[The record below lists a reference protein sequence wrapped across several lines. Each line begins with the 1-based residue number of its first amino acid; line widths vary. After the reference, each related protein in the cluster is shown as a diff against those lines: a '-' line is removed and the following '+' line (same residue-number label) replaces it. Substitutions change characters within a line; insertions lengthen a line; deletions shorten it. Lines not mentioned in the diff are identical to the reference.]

1 MTCAAL
7 ANPVLR
13 LVSILAVVALALL
26 ASACGDDS
34 PDAAPAEPLASAD
47 KPTPTPAQPQA
58 AAQTPAPWLPTRIP
72 HVATPTP
79 TPASWLPTR
88 IPHTAVPTPTTTPA
102 PWLPRRIPHTPTPTP
117 TAQQSD
123 ADGYL
128 VSVPSEMRSE
138 LVENVAV
145 SLFAGESPAEGAVS
159 VELIRASDGATVAS
173 ATEFV
178 RGSDAVPLDLSQ
190 VAPGGY
196 TLSVRA
202 DNFSDSAPL
211 QVVDG
216 TLIFVETDKPI
227 YKPGQ
232 DVRVR
237 ALRLSA
243 DLKPLPG
250 EVEIEIQD
258 AKGTRVFRRQ
268 ARADAFGMASASMPL
283 SAEPNLGVWK
293 VAARYGDRVAQ
304 TDIRVERYA
313 LPKYE
318 ITIDTP
324 KDWALADERI
334 AGSVSAEYSFGK
346 PVRGE
351 VEIVASRYVGVW
363 EEFARFTAEIDG
375 DAAFDLP
382 PAEYVAGVPENE
394 GRGNLI
400 INATVREK
408 ATGYAE
414 SATRLL
420 AVASSPVNLRLIPES
435 QTFKPGL
442 PFSFL
447 LLAESP
453 DNAPLDL
460 DGVTISIAYQ
470 DESSY
475 TTHRE
480 TQSVRVKRGRA
491 MATITPPEDALS
503 AEIRAIY
510 EILPPG
516 ANPQTVGH
524 RIDINAG
531 HSPSGNFI
539 HLTQTGN
546 PDLSVGDAA
555 RFRVHST
562 ARGGAFYYEIVSRG
576 KTVFADMSGSPD
588 IEFIVTPAMA
598 PSSRLVAYKILP
610 DGEVAADYIP
620 FAAAGRYPM
629 QTSIS
634 LSADEVRPGD
644 PVRIDLAAQ
653 GVARVGLA
661 AVDRS
666 VFILAEN
673 RLNLAQVFAEI
684 ERIYM
689 QPQAE
694 AHYGGG
700 SRRWTEW
707 ARGASEV
714 FAEAGL
720 TVMTN
725 KTLPQGEVIAEF
737 HIMMSVAAESEESAD
752 DAANLAQVSRVR
764 QFFPET
770 WLWTDALTDADG
782 KATISAESPDSI
794 TTWKLRAVALSTD
807 HGLGIAEADL
817 RVFQPFFLSVDLPY
831 SAVRGERF
839 PVRVALYNYTDSDQE
854 FRVELENSDAFELMD
869 EPAKTVFVASNDLG
883 GAEFD
888 IRLTALGPVPLRVS
902 ARGAD
907 FADAVIKNILVEP
920 EGVRREM
927 VENLILSPGDEL
939 EIPAAAPAIAV
950 PGSQRTTVALSGS
963 YLSQTIDGLENLLRM
978 PFGCGEQ
985 NMILFA
991 PNVFVARYL
1000 RETGQSKPEIMAKAE
1015 RLMMTG
1021 YQRELIYR
1029 RADGS
1034 FSAFGDSDESGSLW
1048 LTAFVLKTFAQ
1059 ADGLIYMDD
1068 AVLRDAARWILDHQK
1083 PDGSFAPVG
1092 FLHHQELL
1100 GGLQGNAALTAYVA
1114 TALTESGK
1122 LLYAPDDLVGAA
1134 NAISYLENELD
1145 AMDDAYTLALSSYA
1159 LALADSPRADAAIAR
1174 LMDMSRSDADG
1185 LYWSAPLP
1193 ETYYGAG
1200 SADVETTGY
1209 ALLALLETGDRVSAS
1224 SAARWL
1230 VSQRNA
1236 LGGFGS
1242 TQDTVVGLQALI
1254 RSAAADRANADATVA
1269 LTTPG
1274 GWSRE
1279 IRIDADNAD
1288 VTQIIETP
1296 RGEPVRIAV
1305 NGNGEVVAQFVSLF
1319 NIPEVAQPRVD
1330 AFSIEVDYDATD
1342 VAVDDR
1348 IAITAAIR
1356 FTPPVPA
1363 SAGMVVV
1370 DIAIPTGFSPAAETV
1385 AALVENRPN
1394 IKRREI
1400 AGRKVIFYI
1409 EDMKPNETVRLTF
1422 AAIAQHPVRAQ
1433 PVASAV
1439 YAYYTPAWRAETLS
1453 AELTAE

>member
-1 MTCAAL
+1 MTRAAL
-7 ANPVLR
+7 AKPVVR
-13 LVSILAVVALALL
+13 LASILAAIALAL
-26 ASACGDDS
+26 
-34 PDAAPAEPLASAD
+34 
-47 KPTPTPAQPQA
+47 TA
-58 AAQTPAPWLPTRIP
+58 AAC
-72 HVATPTP
+72 
-79 TPASWLPTR
+79 
-88 IPHTAVPTPTTTPA
+88 
-102 PWLPRRIPHTPTPTP
+102 
-117 TAQQSD
+117 D

-128 VSVPSEMRSE
+128 VSVPTELRSG

-145 SLFAGESPAEGAVS
+145 SLFAGENPAEGAVS
-159 VELIRASDGATVAS
+159 VALIRASDGATVAS
-173 ATEFV
+173 AAEFV
-178 RGSDAVPLDLSQ
+178 RGSETVPIDLSQ
-190 VAPGGY
+190 VAPGEY
-196 TLSVRA
+196 RLSVSG
-202 DNFSDSAPL
+202 DYFSDSAPL
-211 QVVDG
+211 RVVDG

-318 ITIDTP
+318 ITVDTP

-400 INATVREK
+400 INAAVREK

-420 AVASSPVNLRLIPES
+420 TVANSPVNLRLIPES

-470 DESSY
+470 DESLY
-475 TTHRE
+475 TSHKE

-503 AEIRAIY
+503 AKIRAEY
-510 EILPPG
+510 EMPPPG
-516 ANPQTVGH
+516 AGRMANPQTVGH
-524 RIDINAG
+524 RIELNAG

-539 HLTQTGN
+539 HLTQTGD
-546 PDLSVGDAA
+546 PSLSVGDTA

-576 KTVFADMSGSPD
+576 KTVFADMSSSPD

-629 QTSIS
+629 QTSIT

-644 PVRIDLAAQ
+644 PVRIDIAAQ

-694 AHYGGG
+694 AHYREFWGA
-700 SRRWTEW
+700 T
-707 ARGASEV
+707 RGASET

-725 KTLPQGEVIAEF
+725 KTLPEGEPPRLVIMRAVE
-737 HIMMSVAAESEESAD
+737 VVVESEQISD
-752 DAANLAQVSRVR
+752 DGAGDNLAQVSRVR

-770 WLWTDALTDADG
+770 WLWTDALTDMDG
-782 KATISAESPDSI
+782 KATINAEAPDSI
-794 TTWKLRAVALSTD
+794 TDWKLRAVALSTD

-839 PVRVALYNYTDSDQE
+839 PVRVALYNYTDFDQE

-869 EPAKTVFVASNDLG
+869 EPAKTVSVASNDLG

-902 ARGAD
+902 ARGAN

-920 EGVRREM
+920 EGVRRET
-927 VENLILSPGDEL
+927 VENLILSPGDDI

-1034 FSAFGDSDESGSLW
+1034 FSAFGDSDQSGSLW

-1083 PDGSFAPVG
+1083 ADGSFAPVG

-1100 GGLQGNAALTAYVA
+1100 GGLQGDAALTAYVA
-1114 TALTESGK
+1114 TALIESGK
-1122 LLYAPDDLVGAA
+1122 RLNAPDDRVGAA
-1134 NAISYLENELD
+1134 SAIDYLASELD

-1185 LYWSAPLP
+1185 LHWSAPLP
-1193 ETYYGAG
+1193 ETYYGVG

-1209 ALLALLETGDRVSAS
+1209 ALLTLLETGDRIAAS

-1254 RSAAADRANADATVA
+1254 RSAAVNRANADATIA
-1269 LTTPG
+1269 LTTPA

-1279 IRIDADNAD
+1279 VRIDAANSD

-1296 RGEPVRIAV
+1296 RGEPVRIEAT
-1305 NGNGEVVAQFVSLF
+1305 GNGEVVAQLVSRF

-1348 IAITAAIR
+1348 IAITAAVR

-1363 SAGMVVV
+1363 SAGMVVL
-1370 DIAIPTGFSPAAETV
+1370 DIAIPTGFAPAAETV
-1385 AALVENRPN
+1385 AALVENHPN

-1400 AGRKVIFYI
+1400 AGRKVILYI

-1422 AAIAQHPVRAQ
+1422 DAIAQHPVRAQ